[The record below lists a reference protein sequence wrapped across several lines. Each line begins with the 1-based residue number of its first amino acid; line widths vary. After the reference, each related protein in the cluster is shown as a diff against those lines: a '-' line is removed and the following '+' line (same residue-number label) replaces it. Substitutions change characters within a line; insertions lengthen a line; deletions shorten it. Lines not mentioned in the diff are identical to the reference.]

1 MNDVY
6 DNVLSKKTESILSS
20 YFIMKTDLKNNKK
33 ELDELF
39 LNVFYDANA
48 SIESFYSFVD
58 LSSEYI
64 KNEVSI
70 RVHIIFSNIRKILSF
85 VNTERINYI
94 IELDKK
100 KSNPNYKV
108 SERFRI
114 YESTLKN
121 HKIRLKGEI
130 TNLITGSSIDIDNE
144 TKKSIVD
151 VIMLSLSSK
160 TEYIESNAP
169 LYPPVFN
176 LIFESILNKYMN
188 SYNDYVIGFLVG
200 VKFDSGDRLNPDFL
214 NKKPDGSKYKRGPI
228 KRNVE
233 TEKLVSDIT
242 SATVEKYPNVSDH
255 KLSQAIQEYLSSKNI
270 DNSYN
275 TIKKW
280 VKEHR
285 EQEGTTCNGEESYK
299 GVISLVIP

>member
-1 MNDVY
+1 
-6 DNVLSKKTESILSS
+6 
-20 YFIMKTDLKNNKK
+20 
-33 ELDELF
+33 DELF
-39 LNVFYDANA
+39 LNIFYDNNA

-64 KNEVSI
+64 KNEVSV

-85 VNTERINYI
+85 VNAEKINYI
-94 IELDKK
+94 IELDRKN
-100 KSNPNYKV
+100 SNPKYEV

-114 YESTLKN
+114 YEKTFKN
-121 HKIRLKGEI
+121 NKIRLKGEI
-130 TNLITGSSIDIDNE
+130 TDLITGSSIDIDNE
-144 TKKSIVD
+144 TKKSIID
-151 VIMLSLSSK
+151 VVMLSLSSK

-169 LYPPVFN
+169 FYPPVFN
-176 LIFESILNKYMN
+176 LIFESILNKYLA
-188 SYNDYVIGFLVG
+188 SYNDYIIGFLVRIG
-200 VKFDSGDRLNPDFL
+200 LGSNCKFNSDIL
-214 NKKPDGSKYKRGPI
+214 NKKSDDSKYKRGPI

-255 KLSQAIQEYLSSKNI
+255 KLSQAIQKYLSSKKI

-285 EQEGTTCNGEESYK
+285 EQEGTTCNGEGSYK